1 MPLSGP
7 IELADNR
14 YGKAENRVV
23 RFYKEN
29 ARHEIRDVNVST
41 TLRGDFAA
49 AYTEGD
55 QRHVLP
61 TDTQKNMAF
70 VFAKRPGLDTVEDYA
85 IALAKHFT
93 DTVEPVSS
101 ARIDVESYGWQRVS
115 IDGKEHDHTWV
126 RQGPEVRTAAVTV
139 AGKGA
144 DQRTWVIGGIKD
156 LVVLKSTG
164 SEFADFLTDEYT
176 TLAPTNDRVL
186 ATSLIVQWRFAETS
200 GFDWDQTYDG
210 IRATLLE
217 LFATTYS
224 KALQQTL
231 HAMGTAA
238 LERFP
243 VLAEIR
249 LSAPNKHHF
258 DYDLARFGVEN
269 NGEVFWA
276 ADRPYGSIHATLRRA
291 DAPEAG
297 IAWQL

>member
-1 MPLSGP
+1 MALTGP
-7 IELADNR
+7 IVLTDNR

-41 TLRGDFAA
+41 TLRGDFEA
-49 AYTEGD
+49 AYTDGD

-61 TDTQKNMAF
+61 TDTQKHMAF
-70 VFAKRPGLDTVEDYA
+70 VYSKKPGLDTIEDYA
-85 IALAKHFT
+85 IALGKHFV
-93 DTVEPVSS
+93 DSVDPVSS
-101 ARIDVESYGWQRVS
+101 ARIDVDSYGWQRVS
-115 IDGKEHDHTWV
+115 IDGAEHDHTWV

-144 DQRTWVIGGIKD
+144 EQHRWVIGGIKD
-156 LVVLKSTG
+156 LVLLKSTG

-176 TLAPTNDRVL
+176 TLAPTHDRVL
-186 ATSLIVQWRFAETS
+186 ASSLVVQWRFAETG
-200 GFDWDQTYDG
+200 GFDWDEVYTG

-231 HAMGTAA
+231 YAMGTAA

-243 VLAEIR
+243 MLAEIR

-258 DYDLARFGVEN
+258 DYDLARFDIEN
-269 NGEVFWA
+269 KGEVFWA
-276 ADRPYGSIHATLRRA
+276 ADRPYGSIHATLARA
-291 DAPEAG
+291 DAPDAG
-297 IAWQL
+297 IAWLP

>member
-1 MPLSGP
+1 MALTGP
-7 IELADNR
+7 IVLTDHR

-23 RFYKEN
+23 RFHKEN

-41 TLRGDFAA
+41 TLRGDFEA

-61 TDTQKNMAF
+61 TDTQKHTAF
-70 VFAKRPGLDTVEDYA
+70 IFSKKPGLDTVEDYA
-85 IALAKHFT
+85 IALAKHFV
-93 DTVEPVSS
+93 DTVDPVSS
-101 ARIDVESYGWQRVS
+101 ARIDVDSYGWQRVS
-115 IDGKEHDHTWV
+115 IDGTEHDHTWV

-139 AGKGA
+139 AGTGA
-144 DQRTWVIGGIKD
+144 EQQSWVIGGIKD
-156 LVVLKSTG
+156 LVLLKSTG

-176 TLAPTNDRVL
+176 TLAPTHDRVL

-200 GFDWDQTYDG
+200 GFDWDEVYDG

-258 DYDLARFGVEN
+258 DYDLAQFGLGNVN
-269 NGEVFWA
+269 EVFWA
-276 ADRPYGSIHATLRRA
+276 ADRPYGSIHATLARA

-297 IAWQL
+297 IAWQP

>member
-1 MPLSGP
+1 MVMSGP
-7 IELADNR
+7 IVLTDNR
-14 YGKAENRVV
+14 YGKSENRVV

-49 AYTEGD
+49 AYIEGD

-61 TDTQKNMAF
+61 TDTQKHTAF
-70 VFAKRPGLDTVEDYA
+70 VYAKKPGLDTVEDYA
-85 IALAKHFT
+85 IALATHFV

-101 ARIDVESYGWQRVS
+101 ARIDVDSYGWQRVS
-115 IDGKEHDHTWV
+115 VDAREHDHTWV

-139 AGKGA
+139 AGKG
-144 DQRTWVIGGIKD
+144 DTRQTWVIGGIKD
-156 LVVLKSTG
+156 LVLLKSTG

-176 TLAPTNDRVL
+176 TLAPTHDRVL
-186 ATSLIVQWRFAETS
+186 ATSLIVQWRFAEIG
-200 GFDWDQTYDG
+200 GFDWDEVYDG

-231 HAMGTAA
+231 YAMGNAV

-258 DYDLARFGVEN
+258 EYDLAQFGIEN
-269 NGEVFWA
+269 KGEVCWA
-276 ADRPYGSIHATLRRA
+276 ADRPYGSIHATLQRA

-297 IAWQL
+297 LAWVP

>member
-1 MPLSGP
+1 MALTGP
-7 IELADNR
+7 IVLTDHR

-23 RFYKEN
+23 RFWKQH

-41 TLRGDFAA
+41 ALRGDFEA

-61 TDTQKNMAF
+61 TDTQKHTAF
-70 VFAKRPGLDTVEDYA
+70 LFSKEPGLDTVEDYA
-85 IALAKHFT
+85 IALGKHFV
-93 DTVEPVSS
+93 DTVDPVTS
-101 ARIDVESYGWQRVS
+101 ARIDVDSHGWQRVS
-115 IDGKEHDHTWV
+115 IDGREHDHTWV
-126 RQGPEVRTAAVTV
+126 RSGPEVRTAAVTV
-139 AGKGA
+139 AGTGA
-144 DQRTWVIGGIKD
+144 EQRTWVLGGIKD
-156 LVVLKSTG
+156 LVLLKSTG
-164 SEFADFLTDEYT
+164 SEFADFLVDEYT
-176 TLAPTNDRVL
+176 TLAPTKDRVL
-186 ATSLIVQWRFAETS
+186 ATSLVVQWRFAETT
-200 GFDWDQTYDG
+200 GIDWDKTYDG

-217 LFATTYS
+217 LFADTYS

-231 HAMGTAA
+231 YAMGTAV

-276 ADRPYGSIHATLRRA
+276 ADRPYGSIHATLQRA

-297 IAWQL
+297 LAWLP

>member
-1 MPLSGP
+1 MALSGP
-7 IELADNR
+7 IELTDNR

-23 RFYKEN
+23 RFHKQN

-61 TDTQKNMAF
+61 TDTQKNMAY
-70 VFAKRPGLDTVEDYA
+70 VFAKRPGLDTVEEYA

-93 DTVEPVSS
+93 DTVEPVTS
-101 ARIDVESYGWQRVS
+101 ARIDVDSYAWQRVS
-115 IDGKEHDHTWV
+115 IGGEEHDHTWV

-139 AGKGA
+139 AGTGA

-176 TLAPTNDRVL
+176 TLAPTHDRVL
-186 ATSLIVQWRFAETS
+186 ATSLIVQWRFAEIS
-200 GFDWDQTYDG
+200 GFDWDEVYDG

-238 LERFP
+238 LQRFP

-258 DYDLARFGVEN
+258 DYDLARFGIEN

-276 ADRPYGSIHATLRRA
+276 ADRPYGSIHATLQRA

-297 IAWQL
+297 IAWQP

>member
-1 MPLSGP
+1 MALSGP
-7 IELADNR
+7 IELTDNR

-23 RFYKEN
+23 RFHKQN

-61 TDTQKNMAF
+61 TDTQKNMAY
-70 VFAKRPGLDTVEDYA
+70 VFAKRPGLDTVEEYA

-93 DTVEPVSS
+93 DTVEPVTS
-101 ARIDVESYGWQRVS
+101 ARIDVDSYGWQRVS
-115 IDGKEHDHTWV
+115 IGGEEHDHTWV

-139 AGKGA
+139 AGTGA

-176 TLAPTNDRVL
+176 TLAPTHDRVL
-186 ATSLIVQWRFAETS
+186 ATSLIVQWRFAEIS
-200 GFDWDQTYDG
+200 GFDWDEVYDG

-238 LERFP
+238 LQRFP

-258 DYDLARFGVEN
+258 DYDLARFGIEN

-276 ADRPYGSIHATLRRA
+276 ADRPYGSIHATLQRA

-297 IAWQL
+297 IAWQP

>member
-1 MPLSGP
+1 MALSGP
-7 IELADNR
+7 IVLTDNR

-49 AYTEGD
+49 AYIEGD

-61 TDTQKNMAF
+61 TDTQKHTAF
-70 VFAKRPGLDTVEDYA
+70 VFAKKPGLDTVEDYA
-85 IALAKHFT
+85 IALAKHFV

-101 ARIDVESYGWQRVS
+101 ARIDVDSYGWQRVS
-115 IDGKEHDHTWV
+115 VHGNEHDHTWV
-126 RQGPEVRTAAVTV
+126 RRGPEVRTAAVTV
-139 AGKGA
+139 AGAGDA
-144 DQRTWVIGGIKD
+144 RQTWVIGGIKD
-156 LVVLKSTG
+156 LVLLKSTG

-176 TLAPTNDRVL
+176 TLAPTHDRVL
-186 ATSLIVQWRFAETS
+186 ATSLIVRWRFAEIG
-200 GFDWDQTYDG
+200 GFDWDEVYDG

-231 HAMGTAA
+231 YAMGNAV

-243 VLAEIR
+243 VLSEIR

-258 DYDLARFGVEN
+258 EYDLAQFGIEN
-269 NGEVFWA
+269 SGEVCWA
-276 ADRPYGSIHATLRRA
+276 ADRPYGSIHATLQRA

-297 IAWQL
+297 LAWLP

>member
-1 MPLSGP
+1 MALSGP
-7 IELADNR
+7 IVLTDNR

-61 TDTQKNMAF
+61 TDTQKNTAF
-70 VFAKRPGLDTVEDYA
+70 VFAKRPGLDTIEEYA
-85 IALAKHFT
+85 IALATHFV

-101 ARIDVESYGWQRVS
+101 ARIDVESFGWQRVS
-115 IDGKEHDHTWV
+115 INGSEHDHTWK
-126 RQGPEVRTAAVTV
+126 RQGPDVRTAAVTV
-139 AGKGA
+139 AGSGA
-144 DQRTWVIGGIKD
+144 DRQTWVLGGIKD

-176 TLAPTNDRVL
+176 TLAPTHDRVL
-186 ATSLIVQWRFAETS
+186 ATSLDVGWRFAETA
-200 GFDWDQTYDG
+200 GFDWDEVYAG
-210 IRATLLE
+210 IEATLLE

-231 HAMGTAA
+231 HAMGTAV

-243 VLAEIR
+243 MLAEIR
-249 LSAPNKHHF
+249 LAAPNKHHF

-269 NGEVFWA
+269 AGEVFWA
-276 ADRPYGSIHATLRRA
+276 ADRPYGSIHATLQRA

-297 IAWQL
+297 LAWLP